1 MDDLSSHEKT
11 SNDNSSQDLTTLAFK
26 ELKVSLTALSCN
38 IPLTTLSQTCSVI
51 YISTDTDPE
60 APKRVAANVPW
71 LKMVFAD
78 NSDFAP
84 MVKYSESAKI
94 VEIEDVAR
102 GEDFIQAGVSARSSA
117 TRLMHLPF
125 HSLL

>member
-1 MDDLSSHEKT
+1 
-11 SNDNSSQDLTTLAFK
+11 
-26 ELKVSLTALSCN
+26 
-38 IPLTTLSQTCSVI
+38 
-51 YISTDTDPE
+51 
-60 APKRVAANVPW
+60 
-71 LKMVFAD
+71 
-78 NSDFAP
+78 

-117 TRLMHLPF
+117 TRLMHLLF